1 MRCQTDSVQPA
12 DSPAE
17 WPFHTVYLWDAQ
29 TRLAPLLL
37 LVGAFGS
44 WLTVDMLRWQTFHHS
59 LDVALP
65 WLALFHVLW
74 PLFGPRG
81 AAVRAQLGASWNW
94 HSSLAPWSLRMLGP
108 GHQGLAIRA
117 LVLLLALG
125 MAFSAMFSRTWH
137 QGLASVLVLAVVL
150 QMLGQLWVHWR
161 AGDALLP
168 ALLHGMGPSRLNEA
182 LPKHARGMALILTM
196 VIPVCWGWQEVR
208 IEP

>member
-44 WLTVDMLRWQTFHHS
+44 WLTVDMLRWQTFHRS

-137 QGLASVLVLAVVL
+137 QDWPPSWCWPSFCRCWANYGCIGVQVTHCCQHCYMAWAQVASMKPCQNTHVA
-150 QMLGQLWVHWR
+150 WH
-161 AGDALLP
+161 
-168 ALLHGMGPSRLNEA
+168 
-182 LPKHARGMALILTM
+182 
-196 VIPVCWGWQEVR
+196 
-208 IEP
+208 